1 MGDIL
6 NVDVG
11 FLMVMTSTLENVFP
25 KPFVWYRSPTPDF
38 RIPSDANEVNSNLVA
53 QPGRA
58 VAACRYRAGRAR
70 NLYDNC

>member
-11 FLMVMTSTLENVFP
+11 FLMVMTSTLENEFP
-25 KPFVWYRSPTPDF
+25 KPFRMVLVAHTRFW
-38 RIPSDANEVNSNLVA
+38 ILSDGNEVNSNLVA
-53 QPGRA
+53 QPGKA